1 MSFLTAFNNCLD
13 KLVRPDIQVF
23 HRSWPAYQVW
33 GYSGFGLAIVLTM
46 CLVVALNLSPLVMGA
61 ITLGTAL
68 VFFGL
73 VMAVKIITGEEQ
85 IIYYHHEIAVLIMT
99 TLLLWLLKQP
109 ILPYLDITILGI
121 GLFLVF
127 GRVGCLMAGCCHGQP
142 HRWGVCYRPD
152 HAEAGFT
159 PWYVG
164 VRLFPIQAV
173 ESLWVLGVVLVGTI
187 LVVRGSAPGTALAWY
202 TSSYGVAR
210 FAFEFWR
217 GDPERHWLWGFS
229 EAQWISL
236 LLMGL
241 VTGAELS
248 GALPLYPWHVGATA
262 ALLATMIAIGM
273 ARRFW
278 KSANHRLLHPRHVA
292 EIAAAVSCE
301 SCRAMDRTPPEHT
314 PVHHQ
319 KYDSGQVLLRCT
331 SLGVQISG
339 GTIRSEAGCV
349 RHYAISSRDG
359 SLTEKSA
366 RALSRLILQMGQA
379 TGSSEFL
386 KGNRPDVFHLL
397 IHPLD
402 GKNVA
407 RE

>member
-13 KLVRPDIQVF
+13 KLVRPDIQVL

-61 ITLGTAL
+61 ITLVTAL
-68 VFFGL
+68 MFFGL
-73 VMAVKIITGEEQ
+73 VMASKIVAGEEQ
-85 IIYYHHEIAVLIMT
+85 IVYYHHEIAVLIAT
-99 TLLLWLLKQP
+99 TFLLWLLNQP

-127 GRVGCLMAGCCHGQP
+127 GRVGCLMAGCCHGRP
-142 HRWGVCYRPD
+142 HRWGVCYRHE

-173 ESLWVLGVVLVGTI
+173 ESLWVLGVVLAGSI
-187 LVVRGSAPGTALAWY
+187 FVVRGSAPGTALAWY
-202 TSSYGVAR
+202 TLSYGVAR
-210 FAFEFWR
+210 FGLEFWR
-217 GDPERHWLWGFS
+217 GDLERPYLWGFS
-229 EAQWISL
+229 EAQWISV
-236 LLMGL
+236 LLMAF

-248 GALPLYPWHVGATA
+248 GALPLTPWHIGAVA
-262 ALLATMIAIGM
+262 GVLATMIAVGFM
-273 ARRFW
+273 RRFR

-292 EIAAAVSCE
+292 EIAAAVACE
-301 SCRAMDRTPPEHT
+301 SCRSKNCTP
-314 PVHHQ
+314 
-319 KYDSGQVLLRCT
+319 SGSSVCNQNSDAGQIHLRCT

-339 GTIRSEAGCV
+339 GITRSETGYV
-349 RHYAISSRDG
+349 RHYAISSQDG
-359 SLTEKSA
+359 SMTEKSA
-366 RALSRLILQMGQA
+366 RALSRLILQLGKA

-386 KGNRPDVFHLL
+386 KGNRQDVFHLL
-397 IHPLD
+397 IKPLD

-407 RE
+407 R